1 MSSTELLM
9 EGVELMLMGMGAV
22 FVFLMLL
29 IGCINLM
36 SWLVIRFVPEEVPV
50 TAAPRQVPVPATVP
64 VEPELLA
71 AIGAAVRLHRA
82 KRAVS

>member
-22 FVFLMLL
+22 FVFLLLL
-29 IGCINLM
+29 IACINLM
-36 SWLVIRFVPEEVPV
+36 SWLVIRFVPEEM
-50 TAAPRQVPVPATVP
+50 PATVAPKRVPVSATAP

-82 KRAVS
+82 KRAAS

>member
-50 TAAPRQVPVPATVP
+50 TAAPRQVPVPAAVP

>member
-1 MSSTELLM
+1 MSPTELLM

-22 FVFLMLL
+22 FLFLMLL

-50 TAAPRQVPVPATVP
+50 AAVPRRVPVSSAAP

-82 KRAVS
+82 KRAAS

>member
-1 MSSTELLM
+1 MSPTELLM
-9 EGVELMLMGMGAV
+9 EGVELMLMGIGAV
-22 FVFLMLL
+22 FLFLMLL
-29 IGCINLM
+29 IACINLM

-50 TAAPRQVPVPATVP
+50 TAEPRRVPVSSAAP

-82 KRAVS
+82 KRAAS

>member
-50 TAAPRQVPVPATVP
+50 TAAPRQVPVPAAAP